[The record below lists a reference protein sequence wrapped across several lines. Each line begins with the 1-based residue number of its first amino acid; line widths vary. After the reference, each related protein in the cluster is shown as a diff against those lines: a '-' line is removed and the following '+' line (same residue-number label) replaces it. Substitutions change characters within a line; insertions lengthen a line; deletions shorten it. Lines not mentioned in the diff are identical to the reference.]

1 MFKKLSRLSI
11 LSLLLLGAFTVVLP
25 VHATTPTVNH
35 NSSHTTTSTLTD
47 TCTVTVDNINDVIVD
62 MIQIGGNGETTWT
75 ATDSFLDTFVV
86 SDTNSIGMHVF
97 VGNASSTGSDTI
109 TVTVSPNTV
118 TIASWCYDLTGVQGH
133 GVFMANERAATGSVF
148 TVNNQAIAFNSVV
161 LVELQSSPL
170 SSTFTAGSGYT
181 VNSGC
186 PINSTF
192 LVSSCSEYG
201 VIASNSTDCPI
212 TSSNTQTLNGVCVAF
227 PPKLAPVTTTLTSTV
242 TSTTTATSTTTSI
255 ITSTTTT
262 STTKLGIIMQ
272 TTTVSSGL
280 PTGSLPTLTPVQK
293 LIIVAAVVVGLAIA
307 IILSTHSAK
316 GRR

>member
-1 MFKKLSRLSI
+1 MFKQQISRLAL

-62 MIQIGGNGETTWT
+62 MVEFGGNGETTWT

-227 PPKLAPVTTTLTSTV
+227 PPKLTPVTTTLTTTV
-242 TSTTTATSTTTSI
+242 ISTTTSTTTS
-255 ITSTTTT
+255 TT
-262 STTKLGIIMQ
+262 STTKLGIIIQ
-272 TTTVSSGL
+272 TVTQSGGL
-280 PTGSLPTLTPVQK
+280 PTGNLSTLTPVQA
-293 LIIVAAVVVGLAIA
+293 LLVAGAIVAGLAVAGIA
-307 IILSTHSAK
+307 LAMSARGARR
-316 GRR
+316 GR